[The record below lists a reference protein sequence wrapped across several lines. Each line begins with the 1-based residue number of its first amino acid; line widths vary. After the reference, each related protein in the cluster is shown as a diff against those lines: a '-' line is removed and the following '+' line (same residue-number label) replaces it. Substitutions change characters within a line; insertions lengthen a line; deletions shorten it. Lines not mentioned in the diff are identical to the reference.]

1 MNYNKN
7 SFLGMFSNL
16 FIGYADALLS
26 TFGSPSIPPAPTQT
40 NAPFHFQENFEY
52 LNGTTNT
59 YYQHTFMLNIN

>member
-7 SFLGMFSNL
+7 SFLGMFPNL

-40 NAPFHFQENFEY
+40 DVLAVMTE
-52 LNGTTNT
+52 LLAT
-59 YYQHTFMLNIN
+59 YYKNKSLKY